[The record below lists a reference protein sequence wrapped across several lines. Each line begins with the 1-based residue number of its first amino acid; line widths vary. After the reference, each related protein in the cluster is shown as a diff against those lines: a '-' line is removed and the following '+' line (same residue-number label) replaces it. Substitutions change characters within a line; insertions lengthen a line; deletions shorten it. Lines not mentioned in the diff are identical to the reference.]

1 MIQGLEHIV
10 SELPSISLVDLTA
23 VEFDSRVDTK
33 FVFHQDKLV
42 EYLEKVSAD
51 LVVLEVHGK
60 RIFNYQN
67 LYCDD
72 AGFYFFQRHHS
83 GFGNRSKVRVRK
95 YSDEG
100 PFYFEVKN
108 KTNKGKTVKYRIPL
122 MQFQDF
128 ETPETAYLTK
138 EYTGFK
144 FEELPNRTEIEYQR
158 ITLSNKG
165 LTEKLTL
172 DFGMKTQNQES
183 KFEFKNLVIAEVKQ
197 IHYSSRSAFI
207 RTLKEMKIY
216 KTSFSK
222 YCSSVALLNSNLKQ
236 NRFKKII
243 ANVKNIANA

>member
-1 MIQGLEHIV
+1 MTSSLEHMV
-10 SELPSISLVDLTA
+10 SRLSSISLVELTA

-33 FVFHQDKLV
+33 FVFHQNKLI
-42 EYLEKVSAD
+42 EFLEKISAD
-51 LVVLEVHGK
+51 LVILEVEGQ
-60 RIFNYQN
+60 RIFNYEN

-72 AGFYFFQRHHS
+72 AKFHFFQRHHS

-95 YSDEG
+95 YGCEG

-122 MQFQDF
+122 LQFKDF
-128 ETPETAYLTK
+128 ENPETAYLTQ
-138 EYTGFK
+138 EYTGFS
-144 FEELPNRTEIEYQR
+144 FADLPNRTEIEYSR

-197 IHYSSRSAFI
+197 IHYSSRSSFI

-216 KTSFSK
+216 ETSFSK
-222 YCSSVALLNSNLKQ
+222 YCASVALLNTKLKQ

-243 ANVKNIANA
+243 TNVKNIANA